1 MTRPRGARTRPAGR
15 TEPAA
20 LVLSAAAAL
29 VATAIWVALTART
42 GVTYHLFPF
51 VIVAGA
57 GFLARPGGAPLRRAE
72 AVVSAAVGL
81 AAVALGWV
89 ALVVLDETPS
99 ATFVADQ
106 PGGVAGE
113 VVVIALLG
121 AVLALWWTARARS
134 TG

>member
-1 MTRPRGARTRPAGR
+1 MTRSRHVRTRPAAH

-20 LVLSAAAAL
+20 LALSVAAAL

-57 GFLARPGGAPLRRAE
+57 GFLARPGGAPLRRME
-72 AVVSAAVGL
+72 AVASAAVGL

-89 ALVVLDETPS
+89 ALVALHETPS
-99 ATFVADQ
+99 ATFVTDQ
-106 PGGVAGE
+106 PGGVPGE
-113 VVVIALLG
+113 VAVIAALG
-121 AVLALWWTARARS
+121 AVFALWWTTRPRS
-134 TG
+134 AD

>member
-1 MTRPRGARTRPAGR
+1 MTRSRGERTRPAGQ

-20 LVLSAAAAL
+20 LVLSAAALA
-29 VATAIWVALTART
+29 ATAIWVALTART

-51 VIVAGA
+51 VIVASA
-57 GFLARPGGAPLRRAE
+57 GFLACPGGAPLRRAE

-106 PGGVAGE
+106 PGGVPGE

-121 AVLALWWTARARS
+121 AVFALWWAARRRS
-134 TG
+134 TA